1 MSVFC
6 LQNPKQNQAS
16 GHYTY
21 FSCSRFTQQPTAI
34 DETHS
39 YIAITFVVAVAK
51 TTINR
56 AAHFHAGVIYTCVK
70 GVQLPEINTCFNNG
84 IHH

>member
-1 MSVFC
+1 MSIFC
-6 LQNPKQNQAS
+6 HQNPKQNQAF
-16 GHYTY
+16 GHYTC
-21 FSCSRFTQQPTAI
+21 FSCSRFTQQLTAI

-39 YIAITFVVAVAK
+39 YIATTFVVAVAK